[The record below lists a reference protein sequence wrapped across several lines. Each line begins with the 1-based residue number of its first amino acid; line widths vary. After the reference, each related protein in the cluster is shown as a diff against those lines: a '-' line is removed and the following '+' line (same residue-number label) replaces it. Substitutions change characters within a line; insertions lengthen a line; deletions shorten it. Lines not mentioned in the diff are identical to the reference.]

1 MAEFP
6 TGALYENLA
15 RVLIPEHEIRQRIA
29 VLGRDI
35 ALHYGDRRPVL
46 VGVLTGAYAFMAD
59 LSRALPIPLDVEF
72 MAVSSYGLQ
81 TETSGVV
88 RIVKDLDCSIDGR
101 EVLIVEDIVDSGLT
115 LAYLLDVLRRRD
127 PMDIKVVALLRKDKP
142 KAVDARVDWVGF
154 TIPDE
159 FVVGYGLDAARRFR
173 NLPFI
178 AVFDSERDA
187 SDRMSRTDALL

>member
-1 MAEFP
+1 MTTHGE
-6 TGALYENLA
+6 GALYDGIE
-15 RVLIPEHEIRQRIA
+15 RVLLTEDEIRQRVA
-29 VLGRDI
+29 SLGREI
-35 ALHYGDRRPVL
+35 ANHYDERRPVL

-59 LSRALPIPLDVEF
+59 LTRALPVPLDIEF

-88 RIVKDLDCSIDGR
+88 RIIKDLDTPIDNR

-115 LAYLLDVLRRRD
+115 LAYLLDVLRRRN
-127 PMDIKVVALLRKDKP
+127 PRDIKVVTLLRKDKP
-142 KAVDARVDWVGF
+142 ISAQVPVDYVGF

-159 FVVGYGLDAARRFR
+159 FVVGYGLDAGKRFR

-178 AVFDSERDA
+178 AVYGGE
-187 SDRMSRTDALL
+187 